1 MTLWTPGGEHQVPR
15 DEQPRGDAGAAP
27 AGGDTEAAPLGGEEF
42 DLDDLSPE
50 ERENAEAMLA
60 ELAAARER
68 LASAPAEVVVANHAM
83 GLYELGAIH
92 LTADPP
98 RTAAARLAID
108 AMGALVEGLHGRLGD
123 AEPTLRE
130 ALQSL
135 RMAYVQQSST
145 SESGS

>member
-15 DEQPRGDAGAAP
+15 DPQPESTGTAGDDAGPAA
-27 AGGDTEAAPLGGEEF
+27 EQF
-42 DLDDLSPE
+42 DLEDLDPE
-50 ERENAEAMLA
+50 DRERAEEILA

-68 LASAPAEVVVANHAM
+68 LAAAPPEVVVANHAM

-98 RTAAARLAID
+98 NPAAARLAID
-108 AMGALVEGLHGRLGD
+108 AMGLLVEGLAGRLGD
-123 AEPTLRE
+123 SEPTLRE

-135 RMAYVQQSST
+135 RMVYVQQT
-145 SESGS
+145 SGGGSDSDPGVE

>member
-15 DEQPRGDAGAAP
+15 SPQPDDEPPQAQADMASAAAP
-27 AGGDTEAAPLGGEEF
+27 EQF

-50 ERENAEAMLA
+50 DREKAEAMLA

-68 LASAPAEVVVANHAM
+68 LAAAPPEVVVANHAM

-92 LTADPP
+92 LTTDPP
-98 RTAAARLAID
+98 GLAAARLAID
-108 AMGALVEGLHGRLGD
+108 AMGALVEGLAGRLGD
-123 AEPTLRE
+123 SEPTLRE

-135 RMAYVQQSST
+135 RMVFVQQSS
-145 SESGS
+145 GGADGD

>member
-15 DEQPRGDAGAAP
+15 SPQSDGDPPEAQPDPSPGV
-27 AGGDTEAAPLGGEEF
+27 GEEAF

-50 ERENAEAMLA
+50 DREKAEAMLA

-68 LASAPAEVVVANHAM
+68 LATAPPEVVVANHVM

-92 LTADPP
+92 LTTDPP
-98 RTAAARLAID
+98 SPAAARLAID
-108 AMGALVEGLHGRLGD
+108 AMGALVEGLAGRLGES
-123 AEPTLRE
+123 EPTLRE

-135 RMAYVQQSST
+135 RMVYVQQSSGAGD
-145 SESGS
+145 SD

>member
-1 MTLWTPGGEHQVPR
+1 MTLWTPSGEHSVPP
-15 DEQPRGDAGAAP
+15 EQPPQGDAAAAP
-27 AGGDTEAAPLGGEEF
+27 TGGHAEAAPGGGEEF

-50 ERENAEAMLA
+50 ERERAEAMLN

-68 LASAPAEVVVANHAM
+68 LANAPAEVVVANHVM

-98 RTAAARLAID
+98 RPDAARLAID
-108 AMGALVEGLHGRLGD
+108 AMGALVERLAGRLGD

-135 RMAYVQQSST
+135 RMVYVQQSSAPQ
-145 SESGS
+145 SDS

>member
-15 DEQPRGDAGAAP
+15 DQQPESEAPAAGGDAGP
-27 AGGDTEAAPLGGEEF
+27 PVEEESF
-42 DLDDLSPE
+42 DLEDLGPE
-50 ERENAEAMLA
+50 DRERAEAMLA

-68 LASAPAEVVVANHAM
+68 LAAAPPEVVVANHAM

-98 RTAAARLAID
+98 RQDAARLAID
-108 AMGALVEGLHGRLGD
+108 AMGALVEGLGGRLGES
-123 AEPTLRE
+123 EPTLRE

-135 RMAYVQQSST
+135 RMAYVHQSS
-145 SESGS
+145 GGD